1 MKTNPNPFADLINQ
15 FYRDIKEIT
24 AETALICSRT
34 YYSMTESQII
44 ALYENFG
51 LCLHQQLYSLIGD
64 TRAETAGPNTCFSK
78 INLILESITEDDAF
92 QKSAFYWSQI
102 QFWIKYPNQEEL
114 DAEIDKLK
122 LIIQKTLALRLT
134 KNQSN
139 GKLILLSL
147 AYLLWLEQSIP
158 TIRAFGVKHDTHIF
172 WSTEKYF
179 ITFLPSLQQH
189 NRLLMEAAK
198 NSNLLGIEKEEWW
211 KTTTEEIIQ
220 NLREYNR
227 LIFQPVIKK

>member
-1 MKTNPNPFADLINQ
+1 METHSNPFADLINQ
-15 FYRDIKEIT
+15 FCQNIKEIT

-64 TRAETAGPNTCFSK
+64 TRIETSGPNTCFSK

-102 QFWIKYPNQEEL
+102 QFWIKYPSQKEL
-114 DAEIDKLK
+114 DGEIDKLK

-147 AYLLWLEQSIP
+147 GYLLWLEQSIP
-158 TIRAFGVKHDTHIF
+158 TIREFGVRHDTYN
-172 WSTEKYF
+172 WWCTNKYF

-189 NRLLMEAAK
+189 NKLLVKAAK

-211 KTTTEEIIQ
+211 KTTTAEIIQ
-220 NLREYNR
+220 DLREYNK